1 MGCQKTE
8 NYVNAFYERSLTKMA
23 TSSTYRMPRFFA
35 YRYIFFF
42 QSCNSPRLDIRS
54 QTFTNND
61 LLFFSCR
68 KKVQVQGAISFEP
81 VECWGVSSWW
91 LQKGIISTNF
101 NVTAVDVSKFL
112 HFSMDMRYYT
122 GNALAWVQRVHEP
135 ADVWNIIFCTR
146 RFWLFN
152 YISENQQFY

>member
-68 KKVQVQGAISFEP
+68 KKVQAISFEP
-81 VECWGVSSWW
+81 VECWAVSSWW
-91 LQKGIISTNF
+91 LFIQKIWERSKVEIIIQIQTTN
-101 NVTAVDVSKFL
+101 KKEL
-112 HFSMDMRYYT
+112 YQQISMWLQWTFQNLVVFKDMR
-122 GNALAWVQRVHEP
+122 
-135 ADVWNIIFCTR
+135 F
-146 RFWLFN
+146 
-152 YISENQQFY
+152 

>member
-61 LLFFSCR
+61 LLFF
-68 KKVQVQGAISFEP
+68 FP
-81 VECWGVSSWW
+81 VERRCKQLVLNLLSVEMFQAGGYLFRKYESV
-91 LQKGIISTNF
+91 QKL
-101 NVTAVDVSKFL
+101 K
-112 HFSMDMRYYT
+112 
-122 GNALAWVQRVHEP
+122 
-135 ADVWNIIFCTR
+135 
-146 RFWLFN
+146 
-152 YISENQQFY
+152 